1 MRYFLIHHAFRR
13 VWWYPSNGPGSRV
26 SQRFLHL
33 EKQKIY
39 ARIYEELLHKNSNF
53 VGVSYVFQSKFC
65 LSSNFSNISCQIVKR
80 SGSFLSWQTLFP
92 EYALKIVKKMYW
104 LFFSKNVAIFLLFQ
118 HNTALFVYCLWR
130 VSEMLASCLFL
141 CIKQTSNKINNVISN
156 RIFYKLFF

>member
-65 LSSNFSNISCQIVKR
+65 LSSNFSNISFQIVKR

-92 EYALKIVKKMYW
+92 EYALKIVKKKCIDYFSQKMS
-104 LFFSKNVAIFLLFQ
+104 LFF
-118 HNTALFVYCLWR
+118 YCLNTIQPYLYI
-130 VSEMLASCLFL
+130 VCGVFL
-141 CIKQTSNKINNVISN
+141 KC
-156 RIFYKLFF
+156 